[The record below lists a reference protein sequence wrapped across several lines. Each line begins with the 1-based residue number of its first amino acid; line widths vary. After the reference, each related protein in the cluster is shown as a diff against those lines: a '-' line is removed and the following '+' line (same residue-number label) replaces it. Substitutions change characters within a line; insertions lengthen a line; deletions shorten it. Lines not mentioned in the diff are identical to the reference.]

1 MAKIRILL
9 PVLLFIAS
17 LGNLQAQQRDTLAIM
32 KLGDKVMNNA
42 EALGDSVLWYASSI
56 EKQSVE
62 QNYITGQGTAI
73 RLRGLVYE
81 IRGMFD
87 SAMYYYR
94 QMEQFGLK
102 NHWPRTFIGAMMSQF
117 SVLLTLKQYD
127 LGLQKALTA
136 AALSAKFG
144 FSKLESVSYSNAGI
158 VYRRQNRYD
167 SAFASYKKAGEI
179 RRQMGDSAG
188 IVSINI
194 NLGSLLVYMKKYD
207 EALQYMHQ
215 NMEFHRR
222 RGDTADLWFDYT
234 NTGSAYA
241 EKGDYNRAQPYLD
254 SALNLARNLHSQGR
268 EAETLK
274 ILAHFYELQ
283 GKWQN
288 AFDLLVKGTS
298 LEAETVNEET
308 RLAITEAEEKF
319 KSKEKEKQNQ
329 LLQAEISNQQLRQRN
344 SMIALGAL
352 AILALVI
359 GLAWRQ
365 NVRKGRLLEAQNK
378 LITSQNNQLI
388 ALNSD
393 KNQLI
398 SMVSHDL
405 SHPFNQLQ
413 VWLEVLKKR
422 SNNQQDLDESLDHL
436 TKSVDYGRK
445 LIRNVLD
452 VERAGANRKDLTI
465 TSVEAGSFLNSLME
479 DFAPAAWGKN
489 IKLVVESS
497 ENAVIQT
504 DADHLRQIMEN
515 LVSNALKFSPGGTAV
530 YLKAGNTGRQFFL
543 SVQDEGPGIP
553 EDEQA
558 LLFNKY
564 AIASP
569 RPTGNETST
578 GLGLS
583 IVKRLMFELGGS
595 IRVKSKTG
603 EGTAITLLFP
613 LAGRT

>member
-1 MAKIRILL
+1 MDKVRILL
-9 PVLLFIAS
+9 LVLVFNIS
-17 LGNLQAQQRDTLAIM
+17 IRSLQAQQKDTLAIM
-32 KLGDKVMNNA
+32 ELGDKVMNNA
-42 EALGDSVLWYASSI
+42 EALGDSVLWYANSI
-56 EKQSVE
+56 EKQSVA

-81 IRGMFD
+81 IRGMYD

-94 QMEQFGLK
+94 EMEQFGLK
-102 NHWPRTFIGAMMSQF
+102 NYWPRTYIGAMMSQF

-127 LGLQKALTA
+127 LGLQKALAA

-144 FSKLESVSYSNAGI
+144 FAKLESVSYSNAGI
-158 VYRRQNRYD
+158 VYRRQNKYD
-167 SAFASYKKAGEI
+167 SALACYKKAGDI
-179 RRQMGDSAG
+179 RRQMGDSSG

-241 EKGDYNRAQPYLD
+241 EKGDYNRAHPYLD
-254 SALNLARNLHSQGR
+254 SALNLARNLHSPGR

-283 GKWQN
+283 GKWQT
-288 AFDLLVKGTS
+288 AFNFLAQGTS

-378 LITSQNNQLI
+378 LITSQNDQLI

-422 SNNQQDLDESLDHL
+422 SNNQQGLEEPLDHL
-436 TKSVDYGRK
+436 TKSVDYGRQ

-452 VERAGANRKDLTI
+452 VERAGANRKDLNI
-465 TSVEAGSFLNSLME
+465 ISVGADTFLNSLRD
-479 DFAPAAWGKN
+479 DFTPAANGKG
-489 IKLVVESS
+489 IRISVESS
-497 ENAVIQT
+497 GNASLDT
-504 DADHLRQIMEN
+504 DEDHLRQIMEN
-515 LVSNALKFSPGGTAV
+515 LVSNALKFSHAGSAV
-530 YLKAGNTGRQFFL
+530 YLKAGKSDGQFFIT
-543 SVQDEGPGIP
+543 VKDEGPGIP
-553 EDEQA
+553 EEEQA

-569 RPTGNETST
+569 RPTGYELST

-583 IVKRLMFELGGS
+583 IVKRLMFELGGTVQ
-595 IRVKSKTG
+595 VKSKTG

-613 LAGRT
+613 LAASA

>member
-32 KLGDKVMNNA
+32 ELGDKVMNNA

-127 LGLQKALTA
+127 LGLQKALAA

-167 SAFASYKKAGEI
+167 SAFASYKRAGEI

-194 NLGSLLVYMKKYD
+194 NLGSLLVYMKKYN

-241 EKGDYNRAQPYLD
+241 EKGDYNRAHPYLD

-288 AFDLLVKGTS
+288 AFDLLAQGTS

-378 LITSQNNQLI
+378 LITSQNDQLI
-388 ALNSD
+388 TLNSD

-413 VWLEVLKKR
+413 VWIEVLKKR
-422 SNNQQDLDESLDHL
+422 SNNQQDLDEPLDHL

-465 TSVEAGSFLNSLME
+465 TSVEAGSFLNSLLE
-479 DFAPAAWGKN
+479 DFAPAANGKK
-489 IKLVVESS
+489 IRLLVEASGNSS
-497 ENAVIQT
+497 IQT

>member
-1 MAKIRILL
+1 MDKLRILL
-9 PVLLFIAS
+9 LVLVFINSIAS
-17 LGNLQAQQRDTLAIM
+17 LQAQQKDTLAIM
-32 KLGDKVMNNA
+32 ELGDKVMNSA
-42 EALGDSVLWYASSI
+42 EALGDSVFWYANSI
-56 EKQSVE
+56 QKQSVE
-62 QNYITGQGTAI
+62 QNYVTGQGTAI

-81 IRGMFD
+81 IRGMYD

-94 QMEQFGLK
+94 EMEQFGLK
-102 NHWPRTFIGAMMSQF
+102 NHWPRTYIGAMMSQF
-117 SVLLTLKQYD
+117 SVLLALKQYD
-127 LGLQKALTA
+127 LGLQKALA
-136 AALSAKFG
+136 AAAFSAKFG
-144 FSKLESVSYSNAGI
+144 FPKLQSVSYSNAGI

-167 SAFASYKKAGEI
+167 SALACYKKAGDI
-179 RRQMGDSAG
+179 RRQMGDSSG

-241 EKGDYNRAQPYLD
+241 EKGDYNRAYPYLD
-254 SALNLARNLHSQGR
+254 SALNLARNLHSPGR

-283 GKWQN
+283 GKWQT
-288 AFDLLVKGTS
+288 AFDLLAKGTS

-344 SMIALGAL
+344 SMVALGAL
-352 AILALVI
+352 TILALVI

-365 NVRKGRLLEAQNK
+365 NVRKGRLLEEQNK

-422 SNNQQDLDESLDHL
+422 SNNQQGLEEPLDHL

-452 VERAGANRKDLTI
+452 VERAGANRKDLNI
-465 TSVEAGSFLNSLME
+465 TSIGAVTFLNNLRE
-479 DFAPAAWGKN
+479 DYMPAANGKS
-489 IKLVVESS
+489 IRLLVEGGENSS
-497 ENAVIQT
+497 IQT
-504 DADHLRQIMEN
+504 DVDHLRQIMEN
-515 LVSNALKFSPGGTAV
+515 LVSNALKFSPEGSVV
-530 YLKAGNTGRQFFL
+530 YLKVGNIEGQFFI

-553 EDEQA
+553 EEEQA

-569 RPTGNETST
+569 RPTANETST

-595 IRVKSKTG
+595 IQVKSKTG
-603 EGTAITLLFP
+603 EGTEVALLFP
-613 LAGRT
+613 LARQ